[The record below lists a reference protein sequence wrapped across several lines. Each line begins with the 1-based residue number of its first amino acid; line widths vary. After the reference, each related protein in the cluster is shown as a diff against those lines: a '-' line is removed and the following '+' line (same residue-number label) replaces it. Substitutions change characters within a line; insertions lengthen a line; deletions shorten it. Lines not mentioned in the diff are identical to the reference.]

1 MSKCTDRHLGDML
14 HAYELG
20 ILEEDDQREF
30 EAHLLV
36 CDQCFERV
44 QALLPQA
51 ALLRHAPEVEAIAR
65 EAVKKGEAEDKSSVS
80 LVRRLVSTPVVR
92 YLAAAAILIV
102 AAVPVVRYSVFDGAP
117 DQEIFLSAVR
127 GSEDAVIDLSAGGRV
142 AITFAVPGVTESSV
156 CAVTIFDQKGDTLF
170 SDPSLSGFGRAG
182 QAVVE
187 LETSAFHPGIYVLSA
202 ERCTHAADSVRQYYF
217 LAR

>member
-1 MSKCTDRHLGDML
+1 ML

-44 QALLPQA
+44 QAFLPTA

-65 EAVKKGEAEDKSSVS
+65 EAVRQGETGKQSSRS
-80 LVRRLVSTPVVR
+80 FFRSIISIPAVR
-92 YLAAAAILIV
+92 YAAMAAILLAV
-102 AAVPVVRYSVFDGAP
+102 AVPLVRYNVFDAAP
-117 DQEIFLSAVR
+117 EQQIFLSPVR
-127 GSEDAVIDLSAGGRV
+127 SSEDAVIDLSVGGRV
-142 AITFAVPGVTESSV
+142 AITFVMPGASEATV
-156 CAVTIFDQKGDTLF
+156 CAVTVVSQAGDTLF
-170 SDPSLSGFGRAG
+170 SDQSLSGFNTTG
-182 QAVVE
+182 QVMVE
-187 LETSAFHPGIYVLSA
+187 LETSAFSPGVYVLSA
-202 ERCTHAADSVRQYYF
+202 EHCTHAADSVRQYYL